1 MEPYK
6 AFFFLMNKL
15 MIHIQRHSHVHRFG
29 VKTHQLL
36 QSKLLMKHRRLKNLS
51 AHLQPDWGGGT
62 TAA

>member
-1 MEPYK
+1 
-6 AFFFLMNKL
+6 